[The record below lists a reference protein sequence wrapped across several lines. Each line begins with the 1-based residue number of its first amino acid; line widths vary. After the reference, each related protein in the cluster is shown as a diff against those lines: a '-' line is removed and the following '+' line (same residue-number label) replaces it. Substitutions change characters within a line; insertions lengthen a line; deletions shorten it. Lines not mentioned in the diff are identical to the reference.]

1 MDAGDNT
8 GDETMSLYDP
18 SYAFP
23 SAADSFIP
31 VAMDP
36 ERRETLDAVITQPIK
51 DVYTAPFHRRF
62 QVRAELK
69 ATMDRALRKLVTSFH
84 RLRVT
89 GSTNVNTLV
98 EPTEAEKREALARLR
113 SEPELYRLAYT
124 IATIRGFMLYL
135 DTLDARDGISSK
147 PRVADG
153 RASPG
158 IADTNNGRSA
168 VSFMPAGL
176 R

>member
-1 MDAGDNT
+1 
-8 GDETMSLYDP
+8 MSLYDP
-18 SYAFP
+18 SYALH

-31 VAMDP
+31 VAMDQK
-36 ERRETLDAVITQPIK
+36 RREAMDAAIAVPIK
-51 DVYTAPFHRRF
+51 DVYTAGFHRRF

-69 ATMDRALRKLVTSFH
+69 ATMDQALRSLVTSFH
-84 RLRVT
+84 RLRIT
-89 GSTNVNTLV
+89 GRTNVNTLV

-124 IATIRGFMLYL
+124 IANIRSFMLYL
-135 DTLDARDGISSK
+135 DTLDERDGISSK

-168 VSFMPAGL
+168 VTFMPLGF

>member
-1 MDAGDNT
+1 V
-8 GDETMSLYDP
+8 SLYDP
-18 SYAFP
+18 SYALT

-36 ERRETLDAVITQPIK
+36 ERRETLDAAIAEPIK

-62 QVRAELK
+62 QVRAELQ
-69 ATMDRALRKLVTSFH
+69 AVMDRALRSLVTSFH
-84 RLRVT
+84 RLRIA
-89 GSTNVNTLV
+89 GSTNVKTVV

-113 SEPELYRLAYT
+113 SEPELYRLAHT
-124 IATIRGFMLYL
+124 VATARSFMLYL

-153 RASPG
+153 RETPG
-158 IADTNNGRSA
+158 IAGTNNGRSTM
-168 VSFMPAGL
+168 SFMPDGL

>member
-1 MDAGDNT
+1 MRI
-8 GDETMSLYDP
+8 YDP
-18 SYAFP
+18 SFAIA

-31 VAMDP
+31 AAMDTK
-36 ERRETLDAVITQPIK
+36 RRETLDAAIAQPIK
-51 DVYTAPFHRRF
+51 DVYTAGFHRRF
-62 QVRAELK
+62 QARAEFK
-69 ATMDRALRKLVTSFH
+69 AVMDRALRKLVTSFH
-84 RLRVT
+84 RLRIT

-124 IATIRGFMLYL
+124 IATIRSFMLYL

-153 RASPG
+153 RANPG